1 MAPQKKFTWKE
12 LISLNKE
19 DNAHVAV
26 RGKVNSENSLI
37 GHCVQRKLP
46 LCDRDL
52 GTL

>member
-26 RGKVNSENSLI
+26 RGKVNSENNLI

-46 LCDRDL
+46 LCDRDP